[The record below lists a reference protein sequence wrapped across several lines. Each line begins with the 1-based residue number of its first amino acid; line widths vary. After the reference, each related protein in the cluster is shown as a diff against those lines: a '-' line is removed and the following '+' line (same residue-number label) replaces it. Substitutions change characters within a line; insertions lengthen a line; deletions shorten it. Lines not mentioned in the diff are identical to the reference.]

1 MSSVLGFIVPIDLVS
16 NSNHLFHD
24 CFNGSVMHANSTT
37 RREKNNED
45 NEKPKVKQT
54 SKKDTAKV
62 KRIPWQYGSM
72 R

>member
-1 MSSVLGFIVPIDLVS
+1 MRIQQRDVKKS
-16 NSNHLFHD
+16 
-24 CFNGSVMHANSTT
+24 
-37 RREKNNED
+37 NED